1 MNHDGHIMPIM
12 TLTLKLQRDEPT
24 LDNNNN
30 ITGFPAHNKNSILFE
45 FKQKRQVKHET
56 VAQKMLK

>member
-30 ITGFPAHNKNSILFE
+30 ITGFPAHNKNSILFK
-45 FKQKRQVKHET
+45 FK
-56 VAQKMLK
+56 